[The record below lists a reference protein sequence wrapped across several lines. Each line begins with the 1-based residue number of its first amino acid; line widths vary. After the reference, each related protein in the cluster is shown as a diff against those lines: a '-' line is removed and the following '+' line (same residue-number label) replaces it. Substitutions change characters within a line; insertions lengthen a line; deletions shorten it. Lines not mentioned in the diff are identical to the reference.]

1 MFLDGENLCNFV
13 DDHTIFK
20 SCGSLGM
27 AKDLVEEQYT
37 LITDWFKF
45 NSMKMNP
52 EKCHVMIIE
61 NEDVPEHF
69 TLNVDNT
76 EKVAEGKLCLLGIT
90 IDRKLNFN
98 SHIENLCRE
107 ASKKLNALA
116 RIAHH
121 LSGEQVNNIVNTFIY
136 SHFNH
141 FPLVWM
147 FSSKQSNR
155 KLEKIYE
162 RALRIISL
170 NYKSDYNSLLEQGC
184 TFHVRN
190 LQALITE
197 IYKTIAD
204 LNPTFMKEIFIRQ
217 DTQNRLKCNLRLK
230 SPRVRTLSYGS
241 KSISFRDS
249 HLWNSL
255 QNSYKE
261 CESLNVFKSKIRQWN
276 GSGCTCKLCK

>member
-1 MFLDGENLCNFV
+1 
-13 DDHTIFK
+13 
-20 SCGSLGM
+20 M
-27 AKDLVEEQYT
+27 AKELVEEQCT

-45 NSMKMNP
+45 NSVKMNP
-52 EKCHVMIIE
+52 EKCHVMIIG
-61 NEDVPEHF
+61 NDDVPEYL
-69 TLNVDNT
+69 TLNIDNT
-76 EKVAEGKLCLLGIT
+76 DKVAEDKLCLMGIT

-121 LSGEQVNNIVNTFIY
+121 LNGQQANNIVNSFFY
-136 SHFNH
+136 SHFNYC
-141 FPLVWM
+141 PLIWM
-147 FSSKQSNR
+147 FSSKQSNS
-155 KLEKIYE
+155 KLEKIHE
-162 RALRIISL
+162 RALRIISR
-170 NYKSDYNSLLEQGC
+170 NYKSDYSSLLEQNNEC

-190 LQALITE
+190 LQALMTE

-217 DTQNRLKCNLRLK
+217 DNPYRLKCNLRLK
-230 SPRVRTLSYGS
+230 IPSVRTLSYGTE
-241 KSISFRDS
+241 SISFRGS

-261 CESLNVFKSKIRQWN
+261 CDSLHVFKSKIRQWN
-276 GSGCTCKLCK
+276 RSGCTCKLCK